1 MPTAKIIAIA
11 SHETQNITDQDVQ
24 NAKKT
29 NKKKTPMRL
38 SHSVLHR
45 WAKINHK
52 SRDKIVYHW
61 KARAYSRSRNK
72 LVINQSLKKV
82 KQIFIRY

>member
-11 SHETQNITDQDVQ
+11 SHETQNIMDQDVL
-24 NAKKT
+24 NVKKT
-29 NKKKTPMRL
+29 NKNKTAMGL
-38 SHSVLHR
+38 SHQVLYR
-45 WAKINHK
+45 WVNMNHK
-52 SRDKIVYHW
+52 SRNKIN
-61 KARAYSRSRNK
+61 KRRRAREYSRYRNK

>member
-1 MPTAKIIAIA
+1 MLTPSNLIAA
-11 SHETQNITDQDVQ
+11 HEMWNIMDVL

-29 NKKKTPMRL
+29 NKKKTAMRL
-38 SHSVLHR
+38 RHSVLHR